1 MRIGDADT
9 ARGTIVRSF
18 RNWSLRYKLLV
29 VLLQLGVT
37 AFAVT
42 GAIAYV
48 KHLHSL
54 KQNVVNH
61 LTSIRRA
68 KAYQIESYYRTI
80 HNHVLTLSV
89 DRMFIDAMKEFHA
102 AYKSLN
108 KAPVS
113 QEVRNALIEDYRV
126 RVYPQMQALK
136 IARSRFEDYLPVT
149 PAAFHLQYSYI
160 LKNPFPAGRLREL
173 QSAGDDSAY
182 SRVHARYHHSFQ
194 KIVETYGYY
203 DLYLIEDES
212 QRVVYDV
219 NKDRDLGTSL
229 QVGPYRESNLA
240 KVVKQCVA
248 TENPDDVFFSDFE
261 PYEANLGEPTQWV
274 ASPIFDGKKRLGI
287 LALQISTTH
296 VEDVVTGRRDWQRDG
311 LGQTGRSNIVGQD
324 YRVRANVRPFLENP
338 EKFLAQLKADGASEE
353 KIERIRAHNS
363 TILEVE
369 IRSPSVTAALGGKE
383 GYDIEK
389 SPFGPNRSLVSYM
402 PLNIEG
408 LHWVFESRMDTFEA
422 FKPVTDMQR
431 FFIWWGTVI
440 FLLTVTA
447 ALLMTR
453 LILRPVNALSN
464 AARRVAAG
472 DLTAK
477 AEWKSEDEL
486 GMLCETFNSMT
497 RSIREKTELIEQKN
511 RENEALLLNILPG
524 EIAERL
530 KGGESEIA
538 DSFADVTVLFADLV
552 GFTTLAA
559 RMSADEIVDVL
570 NGLFSRF
577 DRVANELGVEKIKT
591 IGDCY
596 MAVCGLPK
604 PCSDHA
610 GRMAHMAL
618 RMMEETR
625 EHSKEKG
632 LSLQMRI
639 GLNSGPVVAGVI
651 GTCKFIY
658 DLWGDTVN
666 LASRMEST
674 GVPGEIQ
681 VTRSVYERLRDGFEF
696 ERRGVIQVKG
706 KGAIEAWLLHGEVCT
721 MPLAG

>member
-1 MRIGDADT
+1 M
-9 ARGTIVRSF
+9 RSF
-18 RNWSLRYKLLV
+18 RNWSLRYKLLA
-29 VLLQLGVT
+29 VLLQLGIIT
-37 AFAVT
+37 FAVT

-48 KHLHSL
+48 KHLRSL
-54 KQNVVNH
+54 KQNAVNH

-89 DRMFIDAMKEFHA
+89 DRMFIDAMKEFSA

-108 KAPVS
+108 KTPVS
-113 QEVRNALIEDYRV
+113 MELRNAVIEDYRV

-136 IARSRFEDYLPVT
+136 IARPRFEDYVPVT
-149 PAAFHLQYSYI
+149 PAAFHLQYNYI
-160 LKNPFPAGRLREL
+160 VKNPFPADRRREL
-173 QSAGDDSAY
+173 QSAEDGSDY
-182 SRVHARYHHSFQ
+182 SRAHARYHPSFQ
-194 KIVETYGYY
+194 KIVETYGYH
-203 DLYLIEDES
+203 DIYLIIDES
-212 QRVVYDV
+212 QRVVYGV

-261 PYEANLGEPTQWV
+261 PDEAHLGEPTQWV

-296 VEDVVTGRRDWQRDG
+296 IEDVVTGRRGWQRDG
-311 LGQTGRSNIVGQD
+311 LGQSGRSNIVGSD
-324 YRVRANVRPFLENP
+324 YRVRTNARSFLEDP
-338 EKFLAQLKADGASEE
+338 EKFFAQLKADGAPKE
-353 KIERIRAHNS
+353 KIERIRVHNS
-363 TILEVE
+363 TILEAE
-369 IRSPSVTAALGGKE
+369 IRRPSVTAALAGKE
-383 GYDIEK
+383 GYAIEK
-389 SPFGPNRSLVSYM
+389 SPFGPNPSLVSYM

-422 FKPVTDMQR
+422 FKPVTDLQH
-431 FFIWWGTVI
+431 FFIWWGGVI
-440 FLLTVTA
+440 FVLTVTA

-453 LILRPVNALSN
+453 VILHPVKVLAN
-464 AARRVAAG
+464 AAQRVAAG
-472 DLTAK
+472 DLTAN
-477 AEWKSEDEL
+477 ADWKSEDEL
-486 GMLCETFNSMT
+486 GMLCNTFNSMT
-497 RSIREKTELIEQKN
+497 KSIREKTALIEQKN

-524 EIAERL
+524 EIADRL

-538 DSFADVTVLFADLV
+538 DIFADVTVLFGDLV
-552 GFTTLAA
+552 GFTALSA
-559 RMSADEIVDVL
+559 RMSPDEIIDML
-570 NGLFSRF
+570 NGLFRRF
-577 DRVANELGVEKIKT
+577 DRVANEMGIEKIKT

-610 GRMAHMAL
+610 EKMARMAL

-625 EHSKEKG
+625 EHGKEKG

-651 GTCKFIY
+651 GTSKFIY

-681 VTRSVYERLRDGFEF
+681 VTRSVYERLKDSFQLEC
-696 ERRGVIQVKG
+696 RGMVQVKG
-706 KGAIEAWLLHGEVCT
+706 KGEIEAWLLRGEART

>member
-1 MRIGDADT
+1 M
-9 ARGTIVRSF
+9 RSF

-29 VLLQLGVT
+29 VLLQLGIA

-42 GAIAYV
+42 GAIAYT

-54 KQNVVNH
+54 KQNVVNQ

-68 KAYQIESYYRTI
+68 KAYQVESYYRTI

-89 DRMFIDAMKEFHA
+89 DQMFIDAMKEFHA
-102 AYKSLN
+102 AYKELN
-108 KAPVS
+108 AVPVS
-113 QEVRNALIEDYRV
+113 RELRNAVMEDYRD

-136 IARSRFEDYLPVT
+136 IARPRFEDYVPVT

-160 LKNPFPAGRLREL
+160 AKNPFPADRRREF
-173 QSAGDDSAY
+173 QSAEDGSGYD
-182 SRVHARYHHSFQ
+182 RVHARYHHSFQ
-194 KIVETYGYY
+194 KIVETYGYF
-203 DLYLIEDES
+203 DIYLIDNEA

-240 KVVKQCVA
+240 RVVKQCVA
-248 TENPDDVFFSDFE
+248 AQNPDDVFFSDFE

-274 ASPIFDGKKRLGI
+274 ASPIFDGKERVGI
-287 LALQISTTH
+287 LALQISTAH
-296 VEDVVTGRRDWQRDG
+296 LEDVVTGRRSWQRDG
-311 LGQTGRSNIVGQD
+311 LGQSGRSNIVGPD
-324 YRVRANVRPFLENP
+324 YRVRTNARPFLENP
-338 EKFLAQLKADGASEE
+338 EQFLAQLKADGASEE
-353 KIERIRAHNS
+353 KIARIRAHHS
-363 TILEVE
+363 AILEAE
-369 IRSPSVTAALGGKE
+369 IRRPSVTAALDGRE
-383 GYDIEK
+383 GYAIEK
-389 SPFGPNRSLVSYM
+389 SPFGPNLSLVSYM

-431 FFIWWGTVI
+431 FFLWWGAVI

-453 LILRPVNALSN
+453 LILRPVNALSE
-464 AARRVAAG
+464 AARRVSAG
-472 DLTAK
+472 DLTAN
-477 AEWKSEDEL
+477 ADWQSEDEL
-486 GMLCETFNSMT
+486 GMLCNTFNAMT
-497 RSIREKTELIEQKN
+497 KSIREKTELIEQKN

-530 KGGESEIA
+530 KAGAGEIA
-538 DSFADVTVLFADLV
+538 DRFADVTVLFGDLV
-552 GFTTLAA
+552 AFTTLSAS
-559 RMSADEIVDVL
+559 MSADEIVDML

-577 DRVANELGVEKIKT
+577 DRVANDLGIEKIKT

-596 MAVCGLPK
+596 MAVCGLPR
-604 PCSDHA
+604 PRSDHA
-610 GRMAHMAL
+610 ERMARMAL
-618 RMMEETR
+618 RMLEEVR
-625 EHSKEKG
+625 AYGKEKG
-632 LSLQMRI
+632 LGLQMRI
-639 GLNSGPVVAGVI
+639 GLNCGPVVAGVI
-651 GTCKFIY
+651 GTSKFIY

-681 VTRSVYERLRDGFEF
+681 VTRSVYERLQGSFQFED
-696 ERRGVIQVKG
+696 RGVIQVKG
-706 KGAIEAWLLHGEVCT
+706 KGEIEAWLLHGEART

>member
-1 MRIGDADT
+1 M
-9 ARGTIVRSF
+9 RSF
-18 RNWSLRYKLLV
+18 RNWSLRYKLLA
-29 VLLQLGVT
+29 VLLQLGIIT
-37 AFAVT
+37 FAVT

-48 KHLHSL
+48 KHLRSL
-54 KQNVVNH
+54 KQNAVNH

-89 DRMFIDAMKEFHA
+89 DRMFIDAMKEFSA

-108 KAPVS
+108 KTPVS
-113 QEVRNALIEDYRV
+113 MELRNAVIEDYRV

-136 IARSRFEDYLPVT
+136 IARPRFEDYVPVT
-149 PAAFHLQYSYI
+149 PAAFHLQYNYI
-160 LKNPFPAGRLREL
+160 VKNPFPADRRREL
-173 QSAGDDSAY
+173 QSAEDGSDY
-182 SRVHARYHHSFQ
+182 SRAHARYHPSFQ
-194 KIVETYGYY
+194 KIVETYGYH
-203 DLYLIEDES
+203 DIYLIIDES
-212 QRVVYDV
+212 QRVVYGV

-240 KVVKQCVA
+240 RVVKQCVA

-261 PYEANLGEPTQWV
+261 PDEAHLGEPTQWV

-296 VEDVVTGRRDWQRDG
+296 IEDVVTGRRGWQRDG
-311 LGQTGRSNIVGQD
+311 LGQSGRSNIVGSD
-324 YRVRANVRPFLENP
+324 YRVRTNARSFLEDP
-338 EKFLAQLKADGASEE
+338 EKFFAQLKADGAPKE
-353 KIERIRAHNS
+353 KIERIRVHNS
-363 TILEVE
+363 TILEAE
-369 IRSPSVTAALGGKE
+369 IRRPSVTAALAGKE
-383 GYDIEK
+383 GYAIEK
-389 SPFGPNRSLVSYM
+389 SPFGPNPSLVSYM

-422 FKPVTDMQR
+422 FKPVTDLQH
-431 FFIWWGTVI
+431 FFIWWGGVI
-440 FLLTVTA
+440 FVLTVTA

-453 LILRPVNALSN
+453 VILHPVKVLAN
-464 AARRVAAG
+464 AAQRVAAG
-472 DLTAK
+472 DLTAN
-477 AEWKSEDEL
+477 ADWKSEDEL
-486 GMLCETFNSMT
+486 GMLCNTFNSMT
-497 RSIREKTELIEQKN
+497 KSIREKTALIEQKN

-524 EIAERL
+524 EIADRL

-538 DSFADVTVLFADLV
+538 DIFADVTVLFGDLV
-552 GFTTLAA
+552 GFTALSA
-559 RMSADEIVDVL
+559 RMSPDEIIDML
-570 NGLFSRF
+570 NGLFRRF
-577 DRVANELGVEKIKT
+577 DRVANEMGIEKIKT

-610 GRMAHMAL
+610 ERMARMAL

-625 EHSKEKG
+625 EHGKEKG

-651 GTCKFIY
+651 GTSKFIY

-674 GVPGEIQ
+674 GVPGAIQ
-681 VTRSVYERLRDGFEF
+681 VTRNVYERLKDSFQLEG
-696 ERRGVIQVKG
+696 RGMIQVKG
-706 KGAIEAWLLHGEVCT
+706 KGEIEAWLLHGEART

>member
-1 MRIGDADT
+1 M
-9 ARGTIVRSF
+9 RSF
-18 RNWSLRYKLLV
+18 RNWGLRYKLLA
-29 VLLQLGVT
+29 VLLQLGIIT
-37 AFAVT
+37 FAVT

-48 KHLHSL
+48 KHLRSL

-61 LTSIRRA
+61 LTSLRRA

-89 DRMFIDAMKEFHA
+89 DQMFVDAMEEFRG
-102 AYKSLN
+102 AYKKLN
-108 KAPVS
+108 AVPVS
-113 QEVRNALIEDYRV
+113 EKLRNVVIEDYRS
-126 RVYPQMQALK
+126 RVYPQMQLLK
-136 IARSRFEDYLPVT
+136 IARPRFEDYLPVT

-160 LKNPFPAGRLREL
+160 AKNPFPADRRREL
-173 QSAGDDSAY
+173 QSAEDGSDYD
-182 SRVHARYHHSFQ
+182 RVHAKYHHSFQ

-203 DLYLIEDES
+203 DIYLIDDES

-229 QVGPYRESNLA
+229 QLGPYRDSNLA

-248 TENPDDVFFSDFE
+248 TDNPDDVFFSDFE
-261 PYEANLGEPTQWV
+261 PYEPNLGEPTQWV
-274 ASPIFDGKKRLGI
+274 ASPIFDGKKRLGV

-296 VEDVVTGRRDWQRDG
+296 IEDVVTGRRGWQRDG
-311 LGQTGRSNIVGQD
+311 LGQSGRSNIVGSD
-324 YRVRANVRPFLENP
+324 YRVRTNARPFLEDP
-338 EKFLAQLKADGASEE
+338 EKFFAQLKADGASEE
-353 KIERIRAHNS
+353 KIERIRTHNS
-363 TILEVE
+363 TILEAE
-369 IRSPSVTAALGGKE
+369 IRRPSVTAALAGNE
-383 GYDIEK
+383 GYAVEK
-389 SPFGPNRSLVSYM
+389 SPFGPNPSLVSYM

-422 FKPVTDMQR
+422 FKPVTDLQH
-431 FFIWWGTVI
+431 FFIWWGGVI
-440 FLLTVTA
+440 FVLTVVA

-453 LILRPVNALSN
+453 LILHPVKVLAN
-464 AARRVAAG
+464 AAQRVAAG
-472 DLTAK
+472 DLTAN

-486 GMLCETFNSMT
+486 GMLCNTFNSMT
-497 RSIREKTELIEQKN
+497 RSIREKTALIEQKN

-524 EIAERL
+524 EIADRL

-538 DSFADVTVLFADLV
+538 DSFADVTVLFGDLV
-552 GFTTLAA
+552 GFTALSA
-559 RMSADEIVDVL
+559 RMSPDEIVDML
-570 NGLFSRF
+570 NGLFRRF
-577 DRVANELGVEKIKT
+577 DRVANEMGIEKIKT

-604 PCSDHA
+604 PCSGHA
-610 GRMAHMAL
+610 EKMARMAL

-625 EHSKEKG
+625 EHGKEKG

-651 GTCKFIY
+651 GTSKFIY

-681 VTRSVYERLRDGFEF
+681 VTRSVYERLKDSFQLEG
-696 ERRGVIQVKG
+696 RGMVQVKG
-706 KGAIEAWLLHGEVCT
+706 KGEIEAWLLHGEART

>member
-1 MRIGDADT
+1 M
-9 ARGTIVRSF
+9 RSF

-29 VLLQLGVT
+29 VLLQLGIIT
-37 AFAVT
+37 FAVT
-42 GAIAYV
+42 GAIAYI
-48 KHLHSL
+48 KHLRSL
-54 KQNVVNH
+54 KQNVVNQ
-61 LTSIRRA
+61 LTSLRRA

-80 HNHVLTLSV
+80 HNHVLTLSDDWMIV
-89 DRMFIDAMKEFHA
+89 DAMKEFSA

-113 QEVRNALIEDYRV
+113 MEVRNAVVEDYRA

-136 IARSRFEDYLPVT
+136 MARQRFEDYVPVT

-160 LKNPFPAGRLREL
+160 VKNPFPADRLREL
-173 QSAGDDSAY
+173 QSAEDGSDY
-182 SRVHARYHHSFQ
+182 SRVHAKYHPSFQ
-194 KIVETYGYY
+194 KIVETYGYH
-203 DLYLIEDES
+203 DIYLIIDES

-240 KVVKQCVA
+240 RVVKQCVA
-248 TENPDDVFFSDFE
+248 TENPDEVFFSDFE
-261 PYEANLGEPTQWV
+261 PDEAHLGEPTQWV

-296 VEDVVTGRRDWQRDG
+296 IEDVVTGRRGWQRDG
-311 LGQTGRSNIVGQD
+311 LGQSGRSNIVGSD
-324 YRVRANVRPFLENP
+324 YRVRTNARPFLENP
-338 EKFLAQLKADGASEE
+338 EKFFEQLKADGASEE

-363 TILEVE
+363 TILEAE
-369 IRSPSVTAALGGKE
+369 IRRPSVTAALGGKE
-383 GYDIEK
+383 GYAIEK
-389 SPFGPNRSLVSYM
+389 SPFGPNPSLVSYM

-408 LHWVFESRMDTFEA
+408 LRWVFESRMDTFEA
-422 FKPVTDMQR
+422 FKPVTDMQH
-431 FFIWWGTVI
+431 FFIWWGAVI
-440 FLLTVTA
+440 LLLTVTA

-453 LILRPVNALSN
+453 LILHPVNALAS
-464 AARRVAAG
+464 AAQKMAAG

-477 AEWKSEDEL
+477 ADWKSEDEL
-486 GMLCETFNSMT
+486 GMLCNTFNSMT
-497 RSIREKTELIEQKN
+497 KSIREKTELIQQKN

-524 EIAERL
+524 EIADRL
-530 KGGESEIA
+530 KGGESDIA
-538 DSFADVTVLFADLV
+538 DRFADVTVLFGDLV
-552 GFTTLAA
+552 AFTTLAA
-559 RMSADEIVDVL
+559 SMSADEIVEML

-577 DRVANELGVEKIKT
+577 DRVAHELGIEKIKT

-596 MAVCGLPK
+596 MAVCGLPR

-610 GRMAHMAL
+610 ERMARMAL
-618 RMMEETR
+618 RMLEETR
-625 EHSKEKG
+625 EHGKEKG
-632 LSLQMRI
+632 LTLQMRI

-651 GTCKFIY
+651 GTSKFIY

-674 GVPGEIQ
+674 GVPGAIQ
-681 VTRSVYERLRDGFEF
+681 VTRSVYERLKDSFQLEG
-696 ERRGVIQVKG
+696 RGVVQVKG
-706 KGAIEAWLLHGEVCT
+706 KGEIEAWLLHGEART

>member
-1 MRIGDADT
+1 M
-9 ARGTIVRSF
+9 RSF
-18 RNWSLRYKLLV
+18 RNWGLRYKLLV
-29 VLLQLGVT
+29 VLLQLGIA

-54 KQNVVNH
+54 KQNVVNQ

-80 HNHVLTLSV
+80 HNHVLTLSD
-89 DRMFIDAMKEFHA
+89 DRMFILAMEEFQD
-102 AYKSLN
+102 AYKKLN
-108 KAPVS
+108 AVPVS
-113 QEVRNALIEDYRV
+113 EKLRNAVIEDYRS

-136 IARSRFEDYLPVT
+136 IARPRFEDYLPVT

-160 LKNPFPAGRLREL
+160 AKNPFPADRRREF
-173 QSAGDDSAY
+173 QSAEDGSDYD
-182 SRVHARYHHSFQ
+182 RVHAKYHHSFQ
-194 KIVETYGYY
+194 KIIETYGYG
-203 DLYLIEDES
+203 DIYLIDDET

-240 KVVKQCVA
+240 KIVKQCLV
-248 TENPDDVFFSDFE
+248 TDNPDDVFFTDFE
-261 PYEANLGEPTQWV
+261 PYEPNLGEPSQWV

-287 LALQISTTH
+287 LALQISTAH
-296 VEDVVTGRRDWQRDG
+296 LEDVVTGRRGWQRDG
-311 LGQTGRSNIVGQD
+311 LGQSGRSNIVGSD
-324 YRVRANVRPFLENP
+324 YRVRTNARPFLEDP
-338 EKFLAQLKADGASEE
+338 ERFLQQLKEDGASQE
-353 KIERIRAHNS
+353 KIDRIRAHNS
-363 TILEVE
+363 VILEAE
-369 IRSPSVTAALGGKE
+369 IRRPSVTAALAGKE
-383 GYDIEK
+383 GYAIER
-389 SPFGPNRSLVSYM
+389 SPFGPEPSLVSYM

-408 LHWVFESRMDTFEA
+408 LHWVFESRMDTVEA
-422 FKPVTDMQR
+422 FKPVIEMQH
-431 FFIWWGTVI
+431 FFIWWGAVI
-440 FLLTVTA
+440 FVLTVTA

-453 LILRPVNALSN
+453 VILRPVNVLAN
-464 AARRVAAG
+464 AAQRLAAG
-472 DLTAK
+472 DLTAC
-477 AEWKSEDEL
+477 AEWQSEDEL
-486 GMLCETFNSMT
+486 GMLCNTFNSMAK
-497 RSIREKTELIEQKN
+497 SIREKTELIEQKN

-524 EIAERL
+524 EIADRL

-538 DSFADVTVLFADLV
+538 DSFADVTVLFGDLV
-552 GFTTLAA
+552 GFTALSA
-559 RMSADEIVDVL
+559 RMSPDAIVDML
-570 NGLFSRF
+570 NGLFRRF
-577 DRVANELGVEKIKT
+577 DRVAHELGIEKIKT

-610 GRMAHMAL
+610 EKMARMAL
-618 RMMEETR
+618 RMLQETL
-625 EHSKEKG
+625 EHGNEKG

-651 GTCKFIY
+651 GTSKFIY

-681 VTRSVYERLRDGFEF
+681 VTRSVYERLKGRFQLEG
-696 ERRGVIQVKG
+696 RGVIPVKG
-706 KGAIEAWLLHGEVCT
+706 KGEIEAWLLHGEART